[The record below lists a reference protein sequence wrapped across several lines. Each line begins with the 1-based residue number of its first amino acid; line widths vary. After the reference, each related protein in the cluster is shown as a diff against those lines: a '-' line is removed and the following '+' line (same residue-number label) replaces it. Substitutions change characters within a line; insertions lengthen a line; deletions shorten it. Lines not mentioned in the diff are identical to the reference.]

1 MYTFIL
7 IIGGY
12 LLAILLFL
20 QVMNIHSLSVTAVLM
35 ISAVA
40 YIYGNILNYLPFR
53 ARKVINGIF
62 IFSSLFLSFGNVFY
76 YQLKDSFFTVSQ
88 LSLLNELLGVMD
100 TVTAL
105 LNPVYLL
112 VLIVPISF
120 ILVCNRFLNKQWRQ
134 VNYLQL
140 IVAVSVLLLVN
151 ISFYQTDQLLY
162 KTVYNP
168 VDYAKEFGF
177 ISFYARELT
186 PFTKLAVDD
195 YTINNYS
202 QTTDNKYTGALKDKT
217 NVVFITAESLD
228 DIAIDQSLTP
238 TLYKMANEGM
248 FFENYYTLTTSTNA
262 SEFSTLT
269 SVYPP
274 VDYSKLNNYL
284 GDYTPIPQIFNSNNF
299 CSFGFHINTANY
311 YNREQLYNEVYDF
324 DYSYFAED
332 LIFGLEGVEHQD
344 TILFEQSKQYIEQA
358 NCDKNFSYYM
368 SMYGHSNYDVA
379 NRPTASDNLDIV
391 NSIYPNNDQQLN
403 TYLAFQ
409 MNFDQML
416 EAMIDYYD
424 DLGILDQTVFII
436 VGDHYPYALGDPSKP
451 SSSSSSDFLSQSFDG
466 SDFETYNVPFLIY
479 DPNQSLDNNQ
489 AYVSN
494 IDIMPTIADLFDF
507 DYTYGFGRSA
517 FEPSRDGII
526 KWLGVD
532 NYSMLS
538 ENIRY
543 DGSSQNI
550 SPALQN
556 QITADKQLS
565 AAIYSNFE

>member
-20 QVMNIHSLSVTAVLM
+20 QAMDIHSLSITAVLM
-35 ISAVA
+35 ICAVA
-40 YIYGNILNYLPFR
+40 YIYGNVLNYLPVR
-53 ARKVINGIF
+53 ARKVVNGVF
-62 IFSSLFLSFGNVFY
+62 IFFSLFLSFGNVFY
-76 YQLKDSFFTVSQ
+76 YQLKDSFFTISQ

-105 LNPVYLL
+105 LNPLYLL

-120 ILVCNRFLNKQWRQ
+120 ILVCNHFLSKQWRK
-134 VNYLQL
+134 VNRLQL
-140 IVAVSVLLLVN
+140 VVALSLLLLVN

-186 PFTKLAVDD
+186 PFTKLTVDAG
-195 YTINNYS
+195 TIDNS
-202 QTTDNKYTGALKDKT
+202 SHSTDNDYTGALKDKT

-228 DIAIDQSLTP
+228 DIAIDQTLTP

-284 GDYTPIPQIFNSNNF
+284 GDYTSLPQIFNNNDF

-311 YNREQLYNEVYDF
+311 YNREQLYNDVYDF
-324 DYSYFAED
+324 DYSYFGED
-332 LIFGLEGVEHQD
+332 LTSGLEDVEHQD
-344 TILFEQSKQYIEQA
+344 TILFDQSKQYIEQA

-379 NRPTASDNLDIV
+379 NRPTASDNLAVV
-391 NSIYPNNDQQLN
+391 NNLYPDNDQQLN

-416 EAMIDYYD
+416 EAMIAYYE
-424 DLGILDQTVFII
+424 DLGVLDQTVFII
-436 VGDHYPYALGDPSKP
+436 VGDHYPYALGDPRKP
-451 SSSSSSDFLSQSFDG
+451 SSSSSADFLNQSFDG

-479 DPNQSLDNNQ
+479 DPNQSLNNNQ

-507 DYTYGFGRSA
+507 DYDYGFGTSA
-517 FEPSRDGII
+517 FDSSRDNIV

-532 NYSMLS
+532 NYSMLG
-538 ENIRY
+538 ENLSY

-550 SPALQN
+550 PPELQN
-556 QITADKQLS
+556 QITEDKQLS